1 LNHRSI
7 SHHPIAHTDPQHIP
21 RDRRRIALQEF
32 VMPLTKTVR
41 TLALTIAILPALAAC
56 DIDLTE
62 DKPAAA
68 APARPPVAVSIIIA
82 AAEDIPVVNE
92 LPGRIAP
99 TNIAE
104 VRPRVSGLVVERV
117 FTQGGLVQ
125 QGDILYKIDP
135 APFEI
140 QVQSARATLTRALAS
155 QEQAKRTA
163 DRQQELQSRKVASAQ
178 TRDDAVAALAQADA
192 DVALAR
198 AGLAAAELDLQ
209 YTKVKAPISGR
220 IGRALITEGALVASS
235 SAENLAVIQQL
246 DPVYADFTQS
256 AKELRELRKA
266 MTGGE
271 MSVSEDGAA
280 TVRLLYDDGVAYP
293 ETGRLLLQESTVDSN
308 TGQITLRG
316 EFPNPESALLPGM
329 YVRVRIEQGI
339 RRNAVAVPQQAV
351 QRDTAGKARIYIV
364 QPDGT
369 LELRHVTLG
378 QASGN
383 RWVVESGLAVGE
395 QIVVEGFQKIRPG
408 AKVTPQPWQQAA
420 KSSAQ

>member
-1 LNHRSI
+1 
-7 SHHPIAHTDPQHIP
+7 
-21 RDRRRIALQEF
+21 
-32 VMPLTKTVR
+32 MPLTKTVR

>member
-1 LNHRSI
+1 
-7 SHHPIAHTDPQHIP
+7 
-21 RDRRRIALQEF
+21 
-32 VMPLTKTVR
+32 MPLSKTFR
-41 TLALTIAILPALAAC
+41 ALALTIAVLPALAAC
-56 DIDLTE
+56 DGLTE

-68 APARPPVAVSIIIA
+68 APARPPVAVSIITTV
-82 AAEDIPVVNE
+82 AEDIPVVNE

-117 FTQGGLVQ
+117 FEQGAVVQ
-125 QGDILYKIDP
+125 QGDVLYKIDP
-135 APFEI
+135 APF
-140 QVQSARATLTRALAS
+140 QVQVNSARATLTRALAT

-163 DRQQELQSRKVASAQ
+163 DRQQELQTRKVASAQ

-198 AGLAAAELDLQ
+198 AGLAAAELDLH
-209 YTKVKAPISGR
+209 YTDVKAPITGR
-220 IGRALITEGALVASS
+220 IGRALITEGALVASTS
-235 SAENLAVIQQL
+235 TENLAVIRQL

-266 MTGGE
+266 MNSGE
-271 MSVSEDGAA
+271 MSVSSDGAA
-280 TVRLLYDDGVAYP
+280 TVHLLYDDGVPYP

-316 EFPNPESALLPGM
+316 EFPNPDSALLPGM

-339 RRNAVAVPQQAV
+339 RHNAVAVPQQAI
-351 QRDTAGKARIYIV
+351 QRGTAGKARLYV
-364 QPDGT
+364 VKQDGT
-369 LELRHVTLG
+369 LDLRQVELGEAT
-378 QASGN
+378 GN

-395 QIVVEGFQKIRPG
+395 QVVVEGFQKIRPG

-420 KSSAQ
+420 NSSAQ

>member
-1 LNHRSI
+1 
-7 SHHPIAHTDPQHIP
+7 
-21 RDRRRIALQEF
+21 
-32 VMPLTKTVR
+32 MPFTKTIR
-41 TLALTIAILPALAAC
+41 ALAFTIAVLPVLAAC
-56 DIDLTE
+56 DVDLTE
-62 DKPAAA
+62 EKPVTA
-68 APARPPVAVSIIIA
+68 APARPPVAVSTVTA

-104 VRPRVSGLVVERV
+104 VRPRVSGLVVKRV
-117 FTQGGLVQ
+117 FEQGTIVN
-125 QGDILYKIDP
+125 QGDVLYKIDP
-135 APFEI
+135 APFEV
-140 QVQSARATLTRALAS
+140 QVQSARATLKRALAT

-178 TRDDAVAALAQADA
+178 TRDDAVAALAKADA

-198 AGLAAAELDLQ
+198 AGLAAAELDLH
-209 YTKVKAPISGR
+209 YTNVKAPISGR
-220 IGRALITEGALVASS
+220 IGRALITEGALVGNTSTES
-235 SAENLAVIQQL
+235 LAVIRQL

-266 MTGGE
+266 MNGGE
-271 MSVSEDGAA
+271 VSVSADGAA
-280 TVRLLYDDGVAYP
+280 AVHLLYDDGAPYP
-293 ETGRLLLQESTVDSN
+293 QSGRLLLQESTVDST

-316 EFPNPESALLPGM
+316 EFPNPDTALLPGM

-339 RRNAVAVPQQAV
+339 RHNAIAVPQQAI
-351 QRDTAGKARIYIV
+351 QRDTAGKARLYV
-364 QPDGT
+364 VAPDGT
-369 LELRHVTLG
+369 LELRQVVLG
-378 QASGN
+378 EATGN

-420 KSSAQ
+420 NSSAQ